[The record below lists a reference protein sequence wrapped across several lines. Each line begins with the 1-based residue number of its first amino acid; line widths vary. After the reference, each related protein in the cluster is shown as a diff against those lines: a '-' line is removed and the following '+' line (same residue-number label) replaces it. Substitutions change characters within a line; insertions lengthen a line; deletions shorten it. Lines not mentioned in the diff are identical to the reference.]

1 MKKKKFIN
9 RPGAV
14 KNIRYAHSKKR
25 AKERYD
31 MNLTK
36 ADAERIVKLIY
47 DQRSKPIHYISKSK
61 KVHLVHYN
69 NKDIIV
75 IYCKKSKAIVTLLP
89 KEHKYYQDYLESK
102 QNEP

>member
-1 MKKKKFIN
+1 MKKKKFTN

-14 KNIRYAHSKKR
+14 KSIRYAHSKKR

-36 ADAERIVKLIY
+36 ADTERIVKLIHE
-47 DQRSKPIHYISKSK
+47 QRSKPLEYISKSK
-61 KVHLVHYN
+61 KAHLVHYN

-89 KEHKYYQDYLESK
+89 KDHKFYQDYMERAK
-102 QNEP
+102 